1 MSFSGYLSNED
12 GGADVNFNKNPARF
26 PDPWAKIA
34 GVGCAGT
41 NSGIDA
47 SKSVFVEP
55 PYVGIGG
62 SIRRKNRSLKRHYRN
77 KKYTGGTSGYG
88 FSDPNNNP
96 IQIASPYSLY
106 PVINTYENS
115 ANFKAPQFPQ
125 QFMGGKPFSAQ
136 FTGDKYKGGRKTMRK
151 HKKNKKM
158 IQYGCSKKGRTCNG
172 GGYYS
177 MRLSRRGGARRSMR
191 KTNRRSMR
199 RSNKRSK
206 TMRGGMS
213 DYTQGRDFSQDQ
225 PYANQAI
232 SFGQGF
238 DTTLD
243 ADNSSL
249 ASPIPL
255 LPYNTCGK
263 YRN

>member
-62 SIRRKNRSLKRHYRN
+62 ANKRRLKRHYRN
-77 KKYTGGTSGYG
+77 KKYTGGFSGYG

-115 ANFKAPQFPQ
+115 GNFKAPHFPQ
-125 QFMGGKPFSAQ
+125 QFMDGKPFSSQ
-136 FTGDKYKGGRKTMRK
+136 FTGDRYKGGRKTMRRN
-151 HKKNKKM
+151 KNKKM
-158 IQYGCSKKGRTCNG
+158 VQYGCSKKGRTCKG
-172 GGYYS
+172 GDNYS
-177 MRLSRRGGARRSMR
+177 MRLARRGGARRSMR
-191 KTNRRSMR
+191 RSRSKRRSM
-199 RSNKRSK
+199 KRSK

-213 DYTQGRDFSQDQ
+213 DYTEGRNASQDQ

-232 SFGQGF
+232 SFGQGL
-238 DTTLD
+238 DTTL
-243 ADNSSL
+243 SPELSGL
-249 ASPIPL
+249 ASPPPL